1 MLPKITDNEYMNYR
15 IISSDE
21 AKERIIQIMRGQP
34 YAGMERDLNNLSAL
48 LNDVDA
54 NDLIAFLAQW
64 DMIRGYN
71 STDRNFVF

>member
-1 MLPKITDNEYMNYR
+1 MLPKITDNEYINYR

-34 YAGMERDLNNLSAL
+34 YADMERDLNNLSAL

-54 NDLIAFLAQW
+54 NDLIAFLAQL
-64 DMIRGYN
+64 
-71 STDRNFVF
+71 DRKGLKI

>member
-1 MLPKITDNEYMNYR
+1 MLPKITDNEYINYR

-34 YAGMERDLNNLSAL
+34 YAEMERDLNNLSAL

-54 NDLIAFLAQW
+54 NDLIAFLAQL
-64 DMIRGYN
+64 
-71 STDRNFVF
+71 DRKGLKI

>member
-1 MLPKITDNEYMNYR
+1 MLPKITDNEYINYR

-34 YAGMERDLNNLSAL
+34 YEGMERDLNNLSAL

-54 NDLIAFLAQW
+54 NDLIAFLAQL
-64 DMIRGYN
+64 
-71 STDRNFVF
+71 DRARAF

>member
-1 MLPKITDNEYMNYR
+1 MLPKITDNEYINYR
-15 IISSDE
+15 ILSSNE

-34 YAGMERDLNNLSAL
+34 YEGMERDLNNLSAL

-64 DMIRGYN
+64 DRA
-71 STDRNFVF
+71 RAF

>member
-1 MLPKITDNEYMNYR
+1 MLPKITDNEYINYR
-15 IISSDE
+15 IISSNE

-54 NDLIAFLAQW
+54 NDLIAFLAQL
-64 DMIRGYN
+64 
-71 STDRNFVF
+71 DRARAF

>member
-1 MLPKITDNEYMNYR
+1 MLPKITDNEYINYR

-54 NDLIAFLAQW
+54 NDLIAFLAQL
-64 DMIRGYN
+64 
-71 STDRNFVF
+71 DRKGLKI